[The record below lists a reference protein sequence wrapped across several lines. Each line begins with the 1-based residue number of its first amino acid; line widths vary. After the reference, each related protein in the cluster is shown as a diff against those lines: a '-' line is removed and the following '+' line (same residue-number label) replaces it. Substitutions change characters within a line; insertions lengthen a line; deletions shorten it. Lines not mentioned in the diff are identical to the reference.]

1 MAEKAKLF
9 NDTTAYQQI
18 ITSTK
23 PGKVKELGR
32 NVTNFNQK
40 IWEENRYQIVVK
52 GNFHKFSQNQKLSDF
67 LKNTKNRVLVEA
79 SPLDSIWGIG
89 LAQENDNISNPTNW
103 NGLNLLGY
111 ALMEVRDMLLMQ

>member
-1 MAEKAKLF
+1 MMAEKAKLF
-9 NDTTAYQQI
+9 NDTTVYQQI

-32 NVTNFNQK
+32 NITNFNQK
-40 IWEENRYQIVVK
+40 VWEENRYQIVVK

-67 LKNTKNRVLVEA
+67 LKNTKNRILVEA
-79 SPLDSIWGIG
+79 SPLDSG

-103 NGLNLLGY
+103 NGLNLLGH